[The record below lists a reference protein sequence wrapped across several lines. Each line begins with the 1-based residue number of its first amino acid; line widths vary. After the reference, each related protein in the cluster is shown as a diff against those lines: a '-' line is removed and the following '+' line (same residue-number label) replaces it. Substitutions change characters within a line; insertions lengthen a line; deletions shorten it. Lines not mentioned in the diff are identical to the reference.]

1 VRNGARSDIPREFD
15 MDLMQRFAAADLLDL
30 SAESII
36 IRDAEGCALV
46 WNAASAAL
54 YGWQREEV
62 LGANVDALLASRP
75 RLKLDRIP
83 PERWTSDVTRV
94 ASDQRLVL
102 VEATYTPHFASDG
115 SLAFVV
121 ETARDVT
128 EARASQQALRSNEQ
142 RYRTLFQAVTAA
154 CMEVDL
160 SRALERLAPLLA
172 AAQGEPRAHLLAHPA
187 LVQDLLDHVRIVE
200 MNDRSVEI
208 LGARGTPFP
217 DTLRPFWTM
226 ESNDVF
232 VDMLLA
238 RGRDERRLIREVQ
251 LRRLSGERL
260 FGVFTMCLD
269 AGRIGEG
276 RVMIGIVDTTE
287 IRTANARI
295 EEGREKFKA
304 LFEQM
309 PIGLCVINCDAL
321 DSFYVQAGLNDQTDL
336 EAYFAQRPEVAEAI
350 QRMVYIEEANAHAV
364 KLLALDDPAE
374 IIGQTV
380 DFAWAKRPDTFIR
393 TIIAG
398 IHRNSMEEQ
407 TQIVDRK
414 GQVHDV
420 IFTCV
425 SIRQGGH
432 RRAVISMLDIGDR
445 LAAQAALDGLRAEFA
460 HAARISLLGELSA
473 SIAHEISQPLT
484 AIATSSQ
491 TGRQSLAKPEPDLEA
506 AATAL
511 ERVSSY
517 ALRAREIITRVR
529 GMASGRAPVLGE
541 TRLAD
546 LVTGAMPLV
555 EAQARAMRIEISVCD
570 RSAARQI
577 VVDRTQIE
585 QVIVNILV
593 NAMQVIDSHA
603 PAERRVAIE
612 IFDRGEMVG
621 CAIADSGPGLPAD
634 RLESVFQRF
643 VSTKP
648 DGMGLG
654 LALCRSIIDAHDGTI
669 TADNASPL
677 GGARFAFELPVST
690 EAAAF

>member
-1 VRNGARSDIPREFD
+1 
-15 MDLMQRFAAADLLDL
+15 MDLRQRFAAADLLDL
-30 SAESII
+30 STESII

-46 WNAASAAL
+46 WNAASASL
-54 YGWQREEV
+54 YGWHSEEV
-62 LGANVDALLASRP
+62 IGANVDALLASRP
-75 RLKLDRIP
+75 RLKLDQLPR
-83 PERWTSDVTRV
+83 ERRTIDVTRV

-102 VEATYTPHFASDG
+102 VEATHTPHFAPDG
-115 SLAFVV
+115 RLDYVV

-128 EARASQQALRSNEQ
+128 EERASQQALRSNEQ

-154 CMEVDL
+154 CMELDL
-160 SRALERLAPLLA
+160 SRALERLAPILA
-172 AAQGEPRAHLLAHPA
+172 AAQSEPRAYLLSHPA
-187 LVQDLLDHVRIVE
+187 LVQDLLDLVRIVE
-200 MNDRSVEI
+200 MNGRSVEI
-208 LGARGTPFP
+208 LGTPATPFP
-217 DTLRPFWTM
+217 DTLRPFWTA
-226 ESNDVF
+226 ESSEVF

-238 RGRDERRLIREVQ
+238 RGRDQRRLIREVQ
-251 LRRLSGERL
+251 LRRLNGERL

-269 AGRIGEG
+269 AGLIGEG

-287 IRTANARI
+287 IRDAHVRI
-295 EEGREKFKA
+295 EEGREKFKV

-309 PIGLCVINCDAL
+309 PIGLCVINGDAL
-321 DSFYVQAGLNDQTDL
+321 DSFYAEAGLDEQTDL
-336 EAYFAQRPEVAEAI
+336 ERYFAEKPEVAEAI
-350 QRMVYIEEANAHAV
+350 QRMVYIEEANAHAA

-380 DFAWAKRPDTFIR
+380 NFAWAKRPDTFIR

-414 GQVHDV
+414 GQVHD
-420 IFTCV
+420 ILFTCV

-445 LAAQAALDGLRAEFA
+445 LSAQAALDSLRAEFA

-491 TGRQSLAKPEPDLEA
+491 TGRQSLARPEPDLA
-506 AATAL
+506 GAATAL

-517 ALRAREIITRVR
+517 AQRAREIITRVR
-529 GMASGRAPVLGE
+529 AMASGRAPVLGE

-570 RSAARQI
+570 RSSERRI
-577 VVDRTQIE
+577 SVDRTQIE
-585 QVIVNILV
+585 QVIVNIVV

-612 IFDRGEMVG
+612 IFDRAEMAC
-621 CAIADSGPGLPAD
+621 CAISDSGPGLPAE

-654 LALCRSIIDAHDGTI
+654 LALCRSIIDAHEGTI
-669 TADNASPL
+669 VADNASPL
-677 GGARFAFELPVST
+677 GGARFAFELPAS
-690 EAAAF
+690 ADRAAF